1 MSNREPI
8 KTTKE
13 EIISYWSKYQDECEL
28 SVDWA
33 EASERCW
40 RCGCTR
46 TLERCH
52 ITPYALGGK
61 DAPEN
66 LVLLYNRCHTEE
78 PNVNDPEIMWEWI
91 KAYRVPLYDT
101 FWTIEGMRKYQ
112 FIYKHSFKS
121 AVSYILTHTTIQKN
135 ENEISEYLKQEIQ
148 SIHRKSSTHF
158 GQNYRNT
165 ATYAGKFR
173 MLIKSLAKE
182 MNVSIEKMDEEI
194 SENAS
199 TWWTGCAL

>member
-1 MSNREPI
+1 
-8 KTTKE
+8 
-13 EIISYWSKYQDECEL
+13 
-28 SVDWA
+28 
-33 EASERCW
+33 
-40 RCGCTR
+40 
-46 TLERCH
+46 
-52 ITPYALGGK
+52 
-61 DAPEN
+61 
-66 LVLLYNRCHTEE
+66 
-78 PNVNDPEIMWEWI
+78 
-91 KAYRVPLYDT
+91 
-101 FWTIEGMRKYQ
+101 MRKYQ